1 MAKKVLGKG
10 LMALLDEDIK
20 EEVLVKRRPKERF
33 SDLQKRIEE
42 IPIEKIKPDP
52 FQPRDDFSGLQE
64 LIDSIRE
71 KGIIQPLLLRRKE
84 DFYSIIAG
92 ERRYRAA
99 KELKY
104 KTVPAIVIDAD
115 EQSSLELAIIE
126 NVQRKDL
133 SPVEEARAYQ
143 KLIER
148 FNLTHEDISKKVG
161 KDRATITNLL
171 RILTLPEEVIKD
183 VSRGTISAGHAKVL
197 AGLKDKEEI
206 LKWRRK
212 ILKEDLS
219 VRRLESLI
227 SKEKKVQRP
236 KSSYKV
242 DIFLKDFESFLEEFF
257 STKVRIKGTNRKGKI
272 IIEYYNL
279 DDLERIR
286 KSLEKIK
293 G

>member
-293 G
+293 V

>member
-1 MAKKVLGKG
+1 VAKKVLGKG

-279 DDLERIR
+279 DDLERMGI
-286 KSLEKIK
+286 L
-293 G
+293 

>member
-1 MAKKVLGKG
+1 VAKKVLGKG